1 MPWPWQAYR
10 FKLFYL
16 AGQKQE
22 SVKDWIEQCWQQ
34 RIKSRLFQGWLT
46 ALPWLQERNAHILLL
61 SGTPRPLAEPLMRY
75 FAIDYALCGEPE
87 ILHGFY
93 TGRLCKPHPW
103 DGYKYTYAQEWM
115 QENGYTWQETLV
127 IANDWPDRHVLSAGK
142 AMVIRPGFRL
152 TRLAQKKNWP
162 VITHPDDR
170 HEIVDQLALFYNENQ

>member
-1 MPWPWQAYR
+1 
-10 FKLFYL
+10 
-16 AGQKQE
+16 
-22 SVKDWIEQCWQQ
+22 
-34 RIKSRLFQGWLT
+34 
-46 ALPWLQERNAHILLL
+46 
-61 SGTPRPLAEPLMRY
+61 MRY
-75 FAIDYALCGEPE
+75 FAIDHALCGEPE

-142 AMVIRPGFRL
+142 AMVIQPGFRL
-152 TRLAQKKNWP
+152 TQLAQKKKWP

-170 HEIVDQLALFYNENQ
+170 HEIVDKLALFYSENQ